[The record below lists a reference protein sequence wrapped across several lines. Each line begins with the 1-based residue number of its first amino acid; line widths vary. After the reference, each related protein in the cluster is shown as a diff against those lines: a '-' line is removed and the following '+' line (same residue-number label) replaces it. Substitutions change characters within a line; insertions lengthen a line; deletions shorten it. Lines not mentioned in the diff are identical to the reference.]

1 VLSVRFYSDKA
12 TLASCGAQ
20 ICVALFFFV
29 CCTKG
34 KNALKKK
41 KYNNHHDDNQS
52 SVFKLG
58 FLFFSLKLNRA
69 KKQYNNISMLNIGIL
84 VNLCTLP

>member
-1 VLSVRFYSDKA
+1 MRGTDL
-12 TLASCGAQ
+12 C
-20 ICVALFFFV
+20 CFV
-29 CCTKG
+29 FLCLLYKG
-34 KNALKKK
+34 EERVKKK

>member
-1 VLSVRFYSDKA
+1 MRGTDL
-12 TLASCGAQ
+12 C
-20 ICVALFFFV
+20 CFV
-29 CCTKG
+29 FLCLLYKG
-34 KNALKKK
+34 EERVKKN
-41 KYNNHHDDNQS
+41 YNNHHDDNQS

-58 FLFFSLKLNRA
+58 FLFFSLKLIRA